1 MCGVG
6 MQGNQKQGVLCI
18 VWQVQG
24 SSTCTDTLVRSLCE
38 AAMFG
43 GWGCRQGIATGC
55 VLCGRLRI
63 QNSSTCTDTLV
74 RSLCEAAMCGLGV
87 QVG

>member
-1 MCGVG
+1 MWQVKHSSTCTDTLVRSLCEAAVCGVG
-6 MQGNQKQGVLCI
+6 VQGNQKQGVLCI

-38 AAMFG
+38 AAM
-43 GWGCRQGIATGC
+43 
-55 VLCGRLRI
+55 CG
-63 QNSSTCTDTLV
+63 V
-74 RSLCEAAMCGLGV
+74 GV